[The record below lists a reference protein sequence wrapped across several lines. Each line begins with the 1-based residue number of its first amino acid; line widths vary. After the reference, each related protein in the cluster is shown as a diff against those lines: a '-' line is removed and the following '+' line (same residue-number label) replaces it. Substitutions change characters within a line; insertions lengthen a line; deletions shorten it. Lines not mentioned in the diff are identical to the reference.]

1 MRYGFLLTLVSLT
14 LLSGCGTLTSME
26 ELERQA
32 MITGDWSDVER
43 RERIL
48 ARRDA
53 RSGPQCPEG
62 QVAFCEQYANVNR
75 CECMSTSVLRSSF
88 SGH

>member
-1 MRYGFLLTLVSLT
+1 MRYGILLALALT
-14 LLSGCGTLTSME
+14 ALLSGCGTLTSME

-53 RSGPQCPEG
+53 RSGPQCPDG
-62 QVAFCEQYANVNR
+62 QIAFCETSASVNR
-75 CECMSTSVLRSSF
+75 CECIAPSVMRSSF
-88 SGH
+88 SQL